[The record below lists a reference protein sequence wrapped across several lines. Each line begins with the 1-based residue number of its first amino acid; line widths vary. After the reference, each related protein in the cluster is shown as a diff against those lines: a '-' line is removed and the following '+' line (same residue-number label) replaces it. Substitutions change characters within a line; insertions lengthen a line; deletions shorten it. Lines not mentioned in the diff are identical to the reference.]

1 LLPIRIGYHL
11 AEGRHR
17 LGDPKMRRRAR
28 CSHISHWVA
37 RIDGGTSRVVRKQ
50 ERHRGAWLRWCHRMS
65 TASTFTVTLDE
76 LGTIVEASPIPLY
89 FQLIKLIEEKIR
101 ANEWLPG
108 QSLPSEQAFCDH
120 FGLSRTVVRQAFADL
135 EHRGLLKKRNGK
147 KTTISHPEY
156 RGALMQSLRGFHEE
170 AERGGQN
177 PRTKVLEF
185 KAIPAD
191 ANVARK
197 LGIAEGAKVILL
209 TRLRY
214 LGDRP
219 EVFVKTYLNYERCV
233 SLLPED
239 FSDKSLYR
247 VLEQKLGLVI
257 AKGVRT
263 IRAVALNSR
272 EAALLKVKP
281 KSPALLLCS
290 VGFLADGTALEYFVA
305 KHRGDHTEFEVQ
317 LIR

>member
-1 LLPIRIGYHL
+1 
-11 AEGRHR
+11 
-17 LGDPKMRRRAR
+17 
-28 CSHISHWVA
+28 
-37 RIDGGTSRVVRKQ
+37 
-50 ERHRGAWLRWCHRMS
+50 MS
-65 TASTFTVTLDE
+65 TASTVTVTLDE

-185 KAIPAD
+185 KTIPAD

-233 SLLPED
+233 SLLSED

-263 IRAVALNSR
+263 IRAIALNSR

-281 KSPALLLCS
+281 KSPALLLSS

>member
-1 LLPIRIGYHL
+1 
-11 AEGRHR
+11 
-17 LGDPKMRRRAR
+17 
-28 CSHISHWVA
+28 
-37 RIDGGTSRVVRKQ
+37 
-50 ERHRGAWLRWCHRMS
+50 MS
-65 TASTFTVTLDE
+65 TTPTATVTLNE

-101 ANEWLPG
+101 ANKWQPG

-170 AERGGQN
+170 AERGGQH
-177 PRTKVLEF
+177 PRTKVLEL

-191 ANVARK
+191 ADVARK

-209 TRLRY
+209 TRVRY
-214 LGDRP
+214 LGDVP
-219 EVFVKTYLNYERCV
+219 EVFVKTYLNYEHCV
-233 SLLPED
+233 SLLSED

-247 VLEQKLGLVI
+247 VLDQKLGLVI

-263 IRAVALNSR
+263 IRAIALNAR
-272 EAALLKVKP
+272 EAALLKVKA
-281 KSPALLLCS
+281 KSPALLLSS